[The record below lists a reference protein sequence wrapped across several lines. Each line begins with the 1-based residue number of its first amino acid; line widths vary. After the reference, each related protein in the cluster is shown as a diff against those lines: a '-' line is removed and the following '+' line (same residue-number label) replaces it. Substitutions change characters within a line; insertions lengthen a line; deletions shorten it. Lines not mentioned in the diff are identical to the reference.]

1 VYISNNRVTNE
12 STKNVNNINF
22 HMENLFE
29 EDGRTKWKETILSSS
44 FIFMDVDPHNGTMEI
59 GMYKSGYWVDCT

>member
-1 VYISNNRVTNE
+1 
-12 STKNVNNINF
+12 
-22 HMENLFE
+22 MENLFE

-44 FIFMDVDPHNGTMEI
+44 FMDVDPHNGTMEI